1 MLMNDLSIIVRHM
14 RVYAERSL
22 ADTGLGFPEQLV
34 IMCLAGRETSNQE
47 HIARFLEIDKGA
59 VAKTVAKLEA
69 KGLVESKVN
78 EQNRREKTLSLSP
91 AAQPV
96 IERMAEALAAWQD
109 AMHAGIDPDDQ
120 RVFEACAAR
129 MAQNSNELLREAN

>member
-34 IMCLAGRETSNQE
+34 IMCLAGSGTCNQE

-59 VAKTVAKLEA
+59 VAKTVAKLET

-78 EQNRREKTLSLSP
+78 EQNRREKTLSLAP

-96 IERMAEALAAWQD
+96 IERMGEALAAWRERL
-109 AMHAGIDPDDQ
+109 HEGIDPDD
-120 RVFEACAAR
+120 RRIFEACAAR
-129 MAQNSNELLREAN
+129 MAQNSNELLKEVN